1 MNTQNTQQIDTE
13 ENQADTQETQGYQ
26 FNLGYEVKRWL
37 MLTFAVFK
45 LMLCLSLLS
54 YLAGYPEL
62 ASFFLNAG
70 ALIGEKFMQTIS
82 FVFGI
87 PNYILSLFQ

>member
-1 MNTQNTQQIDTE
+1 MNNTQNTQ
-13 ENQADTQETQGYQ
+13 QADTQETQGYQ
-26 FNLGYEVKRWL
+26 FNLGYEVKRWVVVIYAIL
-37 MLTFAVFK
+37 K
-45 LMLCLSLLS
+45 IMLCLSVLS

-62 ASFFLNAG
+62 AAFFLNVG
-70 ALIGEKFMQTIS
+70 ALIGEKFMQTLS